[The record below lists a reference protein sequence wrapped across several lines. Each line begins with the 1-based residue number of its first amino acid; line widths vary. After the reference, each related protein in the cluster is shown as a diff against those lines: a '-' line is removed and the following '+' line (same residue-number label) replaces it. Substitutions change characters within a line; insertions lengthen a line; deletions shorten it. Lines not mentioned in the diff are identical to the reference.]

1 MDSDYLQ
8 FIRYKLQKRLKRLN
22 TANYQSI
29 HFVLVQTWGFLL
41 SDDIIRGILDDLA
54 TRRPD
59 AAATADRIHGGEDL
73 VGSDEDERDAMAYWV
88 VRKCAESSDGR
99 VEIQVG
105 RTFCEESQHDDCVE
119 YFRNLFIEP
128 LFDYI
133 DEHIDDRRMVLTL
146 LKKYKHRCEW
156 FRRQQLYAA
165 CKADTRQGEKALAYD
180 LYEYLHDQG
189 LQFTVEPESASGRVD
204 LISAQSGKDR
214 LLADTKIF
222 NPGGGQTCG
231 YLAKGFRQV
240 YDYTRD
246 YNEQFGYIVI
256 FKTCEDDLAIQ
267 TAHQESLIPVVMHN
281 HKAIFLL
288 VIDIFPHEKPASQ
301 RGKLKTHEITAED
314 LILAAATTDTG
325 QA

>member
-29 HFVLVQTWGFLL
+29 HFVLVQTWGFLQG
-41 SDDIIRGILDDLA
+41 DDVIKGILDDLA

-73 VGSDEDERDAMAYWV
+73 VGSDEDDRDAMAYWV
-88 VRKCAESSDGR
+88 VRRCAESSDGH
-99 VEIQVG
+99 VEILVG
-105 RTFCEESQHDDCVE
+105 RTFCQESQHDDCVE

-128 LFDYI
+128 LFDYL
-133 DEHIDDRRMVLTL
+133 DEHIDDRRMILTL

-156 FRRQQLYAA
+156 FRRQQLYEA

-189 LQFTVEPESASGRVD
+189 LQFHIEPGSASGRVD
-204 LISAQSGKDR
+204 LVSAQSGRDR
-214 LLADTKIF
+214 LVADTKIF
-222 NPGGGQTCG
+222 NPGGGQNSS
-231 YLAKGFRQV
+231 YLAKGFHQV

-246 YNEQFGYIVI
+246 YNEQFGYMVI
-256 FKTCEDDLAIQ
+256 FKTCEDDLSIQ
-267 TAHQESLIPVVMHN
+267 TQQQESTVPVVMHN

-288 VIDIFPHEKPASQ
+288 VIDIFPYDKSASQ
-301 RGKLKTHEITAED
+301 RGTLKTHEITQED
-314 LILAAATTDTG
+314 LIKAAVAIDIVK
-325 QA
+325 A

>member
-22 TANYQSI
+22 TADFQSF
-29 HFVLVQTWGFLL
+29 HSVLVQTWTYLEG
-41 SDDIIRGILDDLA
+41 DEVTKGILDDLA
-54 TRRPD
+54 KRQSD
-59 AAATADRIHGGEDL
+59 AADAAEKIIGGQTLIGTTEESQNAITYWL
-73 VGSDEDERDAMAYWV
+73 VK
-88 VRKCAESSDGR
+88 KCAQSAEAD

-105 RTFCEESQHDDCVE
+105 RIFSQEGKYNDCIDC
-119 YFRNLFIEP
+119 FRNMFVEP

-156 FRRQQLYAA
+156 FRREQLYAA

-189 LQFTVEPESASGRVD
+189 MQFHIEPESASGRVD
-204 LISAQSGKDR
+204 LISAQSGRDR
-214 LLADTKIF
+214 LIADAKLF
-222 NPGGGQTCG
+222 NPSGGQNSS

-240 YDYTRD
+240 YEYTRD
-246 YNEQFGYIVI
+246 FNEQFGYMVI
-256 FKTCEDDLAIQ
+256 FKTCEGDLAIQ
-267 TAHQESLIPVVMHN
+267 TADQEATVPVVVHN

-288 VIDIFPHEKPASQ
+288 VIDIFPHDQSASK
-301 RGKLKTHEITAED
+301 RGTLKTHEITAED
-314 LILAAATTDTG
+314 LVTAVAEDVT
-325 QA
+325 QK